1 MTNFG
6 HSVGTNCVFWSEI
19 GQALGFL
26 LGLIHLIIVY
36 EQDIIGQSLAIVI
49 YDQ

>member
-19 GQALGFL
+19 GQALDFL
-26 LGLIHLIIVY
+26 LGLINLVIAY
-36 EQDIIGQSLAIVI
+36 DQDIIGQSLVIAI